1 MQRDVA
7 DGSPPAVEITL
18 LLGHAL
24 LTVLVKVSILYLSL
38 PLPVLFEVLLS
49 EILHLGSVLLLL
61 LNPGSVLLTAHHS
74 LVPEGRGTAE
84 GLRGGHPEE

>member
-24 LTVLVKVSILYLSL
+24 LTVLVKVSILYLCLS
-38 PLPVLFEVLLS
+38 LPVLFEVLLS
-49 EILHLGSVLLLL
+49 EILHLGSVLLLFL
-61 LNPGSVLLTAHHS
+61 YPGSVLLTAHHS
-74 LVPEGRGTAE
+74 LVTEGGGTAE
-84 GLRGGHPEE
+84 GLRWGPAEE